1 MDSSNKQLSDVDKK
15 ILMLLQKNG
24 RLTNVHLSRQIN
36 LSPPAT
42 HSRVKRLEDQGFIK
56 RYAAILDHS
65 KVGYD
70 IECFIN
76 VRMTAYESENSEDFR
91 TVVMGMPE
99 VLSCHQV
106 TGEYDY
112 LLKVAVEDQ
121 RALEQFIVDRLTPA
135 PGVGRL
141 YTSLVLAEI
150 KESTAY
156 ALIDLSPEA

>member
-1 MDSSNKQLSDVDKK
+1 MDSSKQYGLSEMDKK
-15 ILMLLQKNG
+15 ILMLLQENG
-24 RLTNVHLSRQIN
+24 RLSNVHLSRQIN

-76 VRMTAYESENSEDFR
+76 VRMTAYASENTEDFR
-91 TVVMGMPE
+91 TVVMTMPE

-112 LLKVAVEDQ
+112 LLKVAVKDQ
-121 RALEQFIVDRLTPA
+121 RALEKFIVDRLTPA
-135 PGVGRL
+135 PSVGRL

-150 KESTAY
+150 KDTTSY
-156 ALIDLSPEA
+156 ALIDSSAK

>member
-1 MDSSNKQLSDVDKK
+1 MDSSKQLSDVDKK
-15 ILMLLQKNG
+15 ILMLLQENG

-76 VRMTAYESENSEDFR
+76 VRMTAYESENTEDFR
-91 TVVMGMPE
+91 TVVMAMPE

-156 ALIDLSPEA
+156 ALIALSPEA